1 MSEAYS
7 LLQKSIIRVEQDDVE
22 IEEFD
27 YMDGQLDDMMSAA
40 EAVNSNMQGLSINED
55 SAAAH
60 SEQPNGKIRIEWER
74 FEQIKLMIA
83 LKLREVQERS
93 GTFSLYRIAF
103 VMIWYLTKPP
113 HPDSG
118 MKRSE
123 LVLWYLEQREDD
135 MDSEADYER
144 EKTIIEKVIKK
155 LVKTVSSRSLF
166 WLFV

>member
-1 MSEAYS
+1 LQITEAYVSEAYS

-83 LKLREVQERS
+83 LKLREAQERS
-93 GTFSLYRIAF
+93 GTFFA
-103 VMIWYLTKPP
+103 
-113 HPDSG
+113 
-118 MKRSE
+118 
-123 LVLWYLEQREDD
+123 
-135 MDSEADYER
+135 
-144 EKTIIEKVIKK
+144 IE
-155 LVKTVSSRSLF
+155 SSSS
-166 WLFV
+166 